1 MPALMSSTGDTPMP
15 TEPPLDD
22 GSSFEREKWR
32 TEVAFREREMTLK
45 EKGHELAL
53 AELQL
58 KEVEQ
63 QASRWKS
70 PLIVAI
76 FAAAVAGL
84 SNAFLSYLSSDSQ
97 TRLETQKSEQLR
109 ILEMIKT
116 GDPDKAASN
125 LRFLLEAGLIRD
137 VSLRNDL
144 QRFLG
149 TRKPGTGP
157 TLPTTGFVSKDAVQL
172 LSRFEGTTLKVYK
185 DPTGGSYIGSGHR
198 LAKEEL
204 EKGVV
209 KIGGE
214 DVPIDAGL
222 TEKQAQQ
229 LLQQDLQPI
238 RKQVEEL
245 VKVPLTV
252 EQKEALVAFVWS
264 VGIGTFKRSSLLAK
278 LNAGRYEEVPDELRR
293 WTRAGGVTLPG
304 LESRRE
310 AEISLWK
317 RPNQ

>member
-1 MPALMSSTGDTPMP
+1 MSIETR
-15 TEPPLDD
+15 LDD
-22 GSSFEREKWR
+22 DSSFEREKWR
-32 TEVAFREREMTLK
+32 SEVAFREREMALK
-45 EKGHELAL
+45 EKGHDLAL

-58 KEVEQ
+58 KQAEQ

-84 SNAFLSYLSSDSQ
+84 SNAFLSYMSSESQ

-116 GDPDKAASN
+116 GDPDKAAAN

-137 VSLRNDL
+137 ASLRSDL
-144 QRFLG
+144 QRFLAA
-149 TRKPGTGP
+149 RKPGQGP
-157 TLPTTGFVSKDAVQL
+157 TLPTTGFVAKDAPQL

-185 DPTGGSYIGSGHR
+185 DSTGWSYIGSGHR
-198 LAKEEL
+198 LTKEEL
-204 EKGVV
+204 EKGIVQ
-209 KIGGE
+209 IGGE
-214 DVPIDAGL
+214 DVPFEAGL
-222 TEKQAQQ
+222 TEQQAQR
-229 LLQQDLQPI
+229 LLQQDLEPI

-245 VKVPLTV
+245 VKVPLSA
-252 EQKEALVAFVWS
+252 EQKEALVAFVWN
-264 VGIGTFKRSSLLAK
+264 VGIGTFRRSSLLVK
-278 LNAGRYEEVPDELRR
+278 LNEGRYEEVPDELRR

-304 LESRRE
+304 LEARRE

-317 RPNQ
+317 RPTK